1 MSSLSLNKSI
11 RTCKVET
18 GEANRIQTDR
28 FFNPNN
34 MVCVPW
40 NGFNNKGQSVCPD
53 SFFTKTPGCN
63 SALDR
68 VDVENFLRPDYS
80 DYINLNL
87 AGLTGDIYGNAMAWD
102 KSGSANRWEQSRNK
116 ITGSYGN
123 QFQSTNYQTCG
134 LNAYERSMAQM
145 SQNNR
150 GAAYASNSY
159 RSNQKRAYSGSC

>member
-68 VDVENFLRPDYS
+68 VDVENFLRPGYS

-87 AGLTGDIYGNAMAWD
+87 AGLTGDIYGNAMSWD
-102 KSGSANRWEQSRNK
+102 ESGSANRWEQSRNK

-134 LNAYERSMAQM
+134 LNAYERAMAQV

-150 GAAYASNSY
+150 GAAYANNAY